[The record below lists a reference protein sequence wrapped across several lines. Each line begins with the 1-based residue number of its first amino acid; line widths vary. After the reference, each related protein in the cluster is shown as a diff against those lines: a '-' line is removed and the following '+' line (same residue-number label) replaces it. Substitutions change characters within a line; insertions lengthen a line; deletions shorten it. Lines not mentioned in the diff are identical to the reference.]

1 MREDQDQAA
10 LFRSASTGH
19 PAEEQLLAAESRLGT
34 LEDLPMG
41 DQVGA
46 YGELHTL
53 LTDALAGTAEVG
65 PGGQPGPALA
75 GDIDLAPGRAAA
87 GSEPSP

>member
-1 MREDQDQAA
+1 MRENQDQAA

-19 PAEEQLLAAESRLGT
+19 PAEEQLLAAESRLAT
-34 LEDLPMG
+34 LDELPPAG
-41 DQVGA
+41 QVAA

-65 PGGQPGPALA
+65 PAGPARPGEVGA
-75 GDIDLAPGRAAA
+75 GATGF
-87 GSEPSP
+87 EPSP